1 MKQLEKLLKIQDII
15 VETENEQ
22 KKIIN
27 GISFEVNEGESVVI
41 LGPNGAGKSTLAQP

>member
-27 GISFEVNEGESVVI
+27 GISFEVNEGETFLF
-41 LGPNGAGKSTLAQP
+41 LGQNGALK